1 MSEVIELLKEDLYK
15 DEFQGYAI
23 NQLVGATQQHPVKA
37 ILKASRNYTTAA
49 TFLKDFYQSE
59 ESVKDIETALKPCLQ
74 GYVRGWVRDYVDGD
88 PEPTL
93 LFLEQMPENCHSL
106 TDYADQFVDWFVD
119 NLGLPDLPELKVA
132 AMSELYEFISDNALE
147 FLDDQRIQK
156 TPLCQDLQRIKNPE
170 FQACLIANATL
181 APESYQAKINEA
193 LTTLDEQTHQQ
204 STEQSQFVH
213 KGRSR

>member
-1 MSEVIELLKEDLYK
+1 MTEVIELLKEDLYK
-15 DEFQGYAI
+15 DEFQGYGI

-37 ILKASRNYTTAA
+37 ILNDSRNYTTAA

-88 PEPTL
+88 PEPTM

-106 TDYADQFVDWFVD
+106 TNYADQFADWFVS
-119 NLGLPDLPELKVA
+119 NLGLPNLPELKVA

-147 FLDDQRIQK
+147 FLDDPRIQK
-156 TPLCQDLQRIKNPE
+156 SPLCQDLQRIQKPE
-170 FQACLIANATL
+170 FQAYLIANATL

-193 LTTLDEQTHQQ
+193 LSSLEQASQP
-204 STEQSQFVH
+204 STEQSQTVH
-213 KGRSR
+213 KGHSR